1 MYEEMERIADG
12 DEDNGDRLIEDLEK
26 QMMEQA
32 IKESTADVA
41 QVNNAIPVAAAVDV
55 VKDENKMLDDLL
67 DDLIKDEGE
76 Y

>member
-12 DEDNGDRLIEDLEK
+12 EEDNNGDQLIEDLEK

-32 IKESTADVA
+32 IKES
-41 QVNNAIPVAAAVDV
+41 IGGMAAVGEEKVAVAEV

-67 DDLIKDEGE
+67 DDLIKDEGD

>member
-12 DEDNGDRLIEDLEK
+12 DQDNNGDQLIEDLEK
-26 QMMEQA
+26 QMMDQA
-32 IKESTADVA
+32 IKESIGGGEAVGQEKVA
-41 QVNNAIPVAAAVDV
+41 EAEV

-67 DDLIKDEGE
+67 DDLIKDEGD